1 LSLAVG
7 SDVVPVPPA
16 LLSSLFRDA
25 ACAPA
30 LGLEALLPSALGTL
44 LPIAWPAWLLQADPA
59 ALGNHGVEVAE
70 TLIQVGRF
78 LVIFLAARTLA
89 EVMVRLQL
97 PTILGELLAG
107 VLIGVSGFH
116 LLVPPDTG
124 VLLSAWLLN
133 LVAGL
138 SGVSPDQVQNLYS
151 ESFPGLQQVSLLG
164 LYALLFL
171 TGLESELD
179 ELVAVGLQATTVA
192 VTGVVL
198 PFALGTLGLHFLFH
212 VPLVLS
218 VFAGAAMTATSIGI
232 TASVFGELGW
242 LRTREGQIVIGA
254 AVLDDILGIVILAV
268 VVSLASG
275 DSFALAPILRLVVAA
290 MVFVA
295 AALWL
300 SRSAAPAFDWVLDR
314 LKAPGEVVVAG
325 FVVLILCCFA
335 AQAIGLEAALGAF
348 AAGLILSRSRHTEA
362 IQETVKPLVALFAT
376 VFFVLI
382 GTGMDLSV
390 LNPLDPA
397 NRQGLVVA
405 AFLLAVAVAGKVAA
419 GWSYWSAEPTRRLV
433 VGLGMLP
440 RGEVGLIFLGLGSQ
454 AGILTPA
461 LEAAILLMVIG
472 TTFLAPILLRL
483 VLSTPQASVVE
494 QPL

>member
-1 LSLAVG
+1 MF
-7 SDVVPVPPA
+7 PA
-16 LLSSLFRDA
+16 LHPL
-25 ACAPA
+25 P
-30 LGLEALLPSALGTL
+30 LLIDS
-44 LPIAWPAWLLQADPA
+44 LQAVA
-59 ALGNHGVEVAE
+59 APLRMLADVAVAPEGGSAISFGSHAVEVAE

-78 LVIFLAARTLA
+78 LVIFIAARALA
-89 EVMVRLQL
+89 ELMVRLQL

-107 VLIGVSGFH
+107 VLIGVSGLH
-116 LLVPPDTG
+116 LLVPPETGDTLSSG
-124 VLLSAWLLN
+124 LLGFVGA
-133 LVAGL
+133 L
-138 SGVSPDQVQNLYS
+138 SGVSAEQVQELYS

-179 ELVAVGLQATTVA
+179 ELVAVGVQATTVA
-192 VTGVVL
+192 LTGVVL
-198 PFALGTLGLHFLFH
+198 PFLLATAGLFLLFH
-212 VPLVLS
+212 VPLTLA
-218 VFAGAAMTATSIGI
+218 VFAGAALTATSIGI

-242 LRTREGQIVIGA
+242 LRRREGQIVIGA

-268 VVSLASG
+268 VVSLAG
-275 DSFALAPILRLVVAA
+275 GGSFALSPILRLVLAA
-290 MVFVA
+290 LIFVA

-300 SRSAAPAFDWVLDR
+300 SRTAAPVFDWVLDR

-325 FVVLILCCFA
+325 FLVLTLCCFG

-397 NRQGLVVA
+397 NREGLVVA
-405 AFLLAVAVAGKVAA
+405 GFLLLVAVVGKVAA
-419 GWSYWSAEPTRRLV
+419 GWSYWSSEPTRRLV

-454 AGILTPA
+454 AGILTPP

-483 VLSTPQASVVE
+483 VLGTPEASVAE